1 RPAAAFPGA
10 ASGPGRR
17 ISYLNLGRSLIR
29 VQLVLDLMSNCGQPG
44 KSGCAGTRTRFNS
57 AARIGSVPGP
67 TRTAV
72 VTGAASGLGQ
82 ASAERLA
89 RDGVD
94 VVTLDIAPGADVQLD
109 VTDAEAVRDAAGRIG
124 PVDILINSAGVIG
137 PNRLL
142 WEIADHEWART
153 MAVNVTGTFNLCRA
167 FVPRMREKGWGRIV
181 NMASMAGKDGNPELS
196 AYSAS
201 KAAVIALT
209 KSLGKELATTGVL
222 VNAVAPA
229 VIETPML
236 ATTSP
241 EVLAHLTSLIP
252 MRRLG
257 RGGGVPKRGAWLP
270 WDRCSSP
277 PGAVYDISGGR
288 ATYCRVARPRA
299 TGRGRSWLAASVVDD
314 DLPGDVPLPRGGRG
328 VVDVTQLQPR
338 GDHALGVRA
347 ASPPQAEQPGVV
359 APDVGRAV
367 ERA

>member
-1 RPAAAFPGA
+1 
-10 ASGPGRR
+10 
-17 ISYLNLGRSLIR
+17 
-29 VQLVLDLMSNCGQPG
+29 M
-44 KSGCAGTRTRFNS
+44 
-57 AARIGSVPGP
+57 ARIGSVPGL

-89 RDGVD
+89 RDGVG
-94 VVTLDIAPGADVQLD
+94 VITLDIAPGADVRLD
-109 VTDAEAVRDAAGRIG
+109 VTDAEAVRDAAERIG

-153 MAVNVTGTFNLCRA
+153 LAVNVTGTFNLCRA
-167 FVPRMREKGWGRIV
+167 FVPRMRDQGWGRIV
-181 NMASMAGKDGNPELS
+181 NLASMAGKDGNPELS

-236 ATTSP
+236 AATSP

-257 RGGGVPKRGAWLP
+257 RAEEVAELVAWLAS
-270 WDRCSSP
+270 DKCSFST
-277 PGAVYDISGGR
+277 GAVYDISGGR
-288 ATYCRVARPRA
+288 ATY
-299 TGRGRSWLAASVVDD
+299 
-314 DLPGDVPLPRGGRG
+314 
-328 VVDVTQLQPR
+328 
-338 GDHALGVRA
+338 
-347 ASPPQAEQPGVV
+347 
-359 APDVGRAV
+359 
-367 ERA
+367 

>member
-1 RPAAAFPGA
+1 
-10 ASGPGRR
+10 
-17 ISYLNLGRSLIR
+17 
-29 VQLVLDLMSNCGQPG
+29 M
-44 KSGCAGTRTRFNS
+44 
-57 AARIGSVPGP
+57 ARIGSVPGP
-67 TRTAV
+67 ARTAV

-124 PVDILINSAGVIG
+124 PVDILVNSAGVIG
-137 PNRLL
+137 PSRPL

-167 FVPRMREKGWGRIV
+167 FVPQMRDRGWGRIV
-181 NMASMAGKDGNPELS
+181 NLASMAGKDGNPELS

-252 MRRLG
+252 MRRARA
-257 RGGGVPKRGAWLP
+257 RGGGR
-270 WDRCSSP
+270 RT
-277 PGAVYDISGGR
+277 GG
-288 ATYCRVARPRA
+288 VARLGQVQLLHRRRLRHQRRA
-299 TGRGRSWLAASVVDD
+299 RHLLTSGALTRRRAR
-314 DLPGDVPLPRGGRG
+314 PLLHWPS
-328 VVDVTQLQPR
+328 Q
-338 GDHALGVRA
+338 
-347 ASPPQAEQPGVV
+347 S
-359 APDVGRAV
+359 
-367 ERA
+367 